1 MKVQPVDP
9 SSTLG
14 EFAYQTIRQNF
25 QKFVDQEKSVLDDKE
40 PEPLHQMRVG
50 MRRLRTAIQVFDAAI
65 VLPKGLSSVAIGKIA
80 KSLGKTRDLDVLQQD
95 LTTRYRPLL
104 SKAEKSKFDE
114 VLKQLAQQRKKSF
127 LRLKKTLHGDA
138 YQNLKQSVQGWL
150 DQPNYTLM
158 GQLSI
163 LPMLPDLLL
172 PLVNELF
179 LHPGWLVGT
188 TVQTGKVTQI
198 PLENLAE
205 LNQQLEEFED
215 SLHALRKQMKGV
227 RYQAEF
233 FSDFYGDA
241 YGERLEEFKLIQDV
255 LGQLQDNVVLRQ
267 FLEST
272 LNTDLTQVL
281 PTVEH
286 KIRQDQADFWQTW
299 QPLQQ
304 RYLDLEF
311 RQSLRSL
318 LTMPQAWPLTPPSKS
333 NKSKSS
339 SQGNTKPRGRSSEA
353 TTP

>member
-9 SSTLG
+9 SITLG
-14 EFAYQTIRQNF
+14 EFAYLTIRQNF
-25 QKFVDQEKSVLDDKE
+25 QKIVDQEKLVLDDRD
-40 PEPLHQMRVG
+40 PESLHQMRVG

-65 VLPKGLSSVAIGKIA
+65 ILPKGLTSLVIGKIA
-80 KSLGKTRDLDVLQQD
+80 KSLGKTRDLDVLQQE

-104 SKAEKSKFDE
+104 PKAEKSRFDE
-114 VLKQLAQQRKKSF
+114 VLKQLEQQREKNF
-127 LRLKKTLHGDA
+127 RRLKKTLYGNV
-138 YQNLKQSVQGWL
+138 YQNLKQSVQDWL
-150 DQPNYTLM
+150 VQPCYTPM
-158 GQLSI
+158 GQLSV

-172 PLVNELF
+172 PLINELF

-188 TVQTGKVTQI
+188 TVQAGRATQI
-198 PLENLAE
+198 PLEDLAE
-205 LNQQLEEFED
+205 LNQHLEEFED

-272 LNTDLTQVL
+272 LNTDVTQAL

-286 KIRQDQADFWQTW
+286 KIRQDRADFWQTW

-318 LTMPQAWPLTPPSKS
+318 LTIPQTESLPPSSKR
-333 NKSKSS
+333 KSS
-339 SQGNTKPRGRSSEA
+339 SQAKTKAKGRSSKA
-353 TTP
+353 TID

>member
-1 MKVQPVDP
+1 MKVQPIDP
-9 SSTLG
+9 SITLG
-14 EFAYQTIRQNF
+14 EFAYLTIRQNF
-25 QKFVDQEKSVLDDKE
+25 HKFVDQEKPVLDDKD

-65 VLPKGLSSVAIGKIA
+65 ILPKGLTSVAIGKIA
-80 KSLGKTRDLDVLQQD
+80 KSLGKTRDIDVLQQE

-104 SKAEKSKFDE
+104 PKAEKSKFDK
-114 VLKQLAQQRKKSF
+114 VLKQLAQRREKSF
-127 LRLKKTLHGDA
+127 LRLKKTLNSDTYH
-138 YQNLKQSVQGWL
+138 NLKQAVQGWL
-150 DQPNYTLM
+150 DQPNHTLM
-158 GQLSI
+158 GQLLV

-188 TVQTGKVTQI
+188 TVQTGQATQI
-198 PLENLAE
+198 PLENIAE
-205 LNQQLEEFED
+205 LSQQLEKLED
-215 SLHALRKQMKGV
+215 SLHDLRKQMKGV

-267 FLEST
+267 FLESE
-272 LNTDLTQVL
+272 LNTNLTQVL

-311 RQSLRSL
+311 RQALRSL
-318 LTMPQAWPLTPPSKS
+318 LTMPQALPSAPPPKP
-333 NKSKSS
+333 KSS
-339 SQGNTKPRGRSSEA
+339 SQAKTNAKGRSAKA
-353 TTP
+353 TTD

>member
-9 SSTLG
+9 SITLG
-14 EFAYQTIRQNF
+14 EFACLIIRQNF
-25 QKFVDQEKSVLDDKE
+25 QKFVDQEKSVLDDKD

-65 VLPKGLSSVAIGKIA
+65 ILPKGLTSLTIGKIA
-80 KSLGKTRDLDVLQQD
+80 KSLGKTRDLDVLQQE
-95 LTTRYRPLL
+95 LTTCYRPLL
-104 SKAEKSKFDE
+104 PKTEKSKFDE
-114 VLKQLAQQRKKSF
+114 VLNQLTQQREKSF
-127 LRLKKTLHGDA
+127 LHLKKTLDGDA
-138 YQNLKQSVQGWL
+138 YQNLKQAVQDWL

-158 GQLSI
+158 GQLSA

-172 PLVNELF
+172 PLVNGLF

-188 TVQTGKVTQI
+188 TVQAGEATQI

-205 LNQQLEEFED
+205 LNQQLEKFDD
-215 SLHALRKQMKGV
+215 SLHDLRKQMKGV

-272 LNTDLTQVL
+272 LNTDLTLVL

-318 LTMPQAWPLTPPSKS
+318 LTMPQALPLTPSPRP
-333 NKSKSS
+333 KSS
-339 SQGNTKPRGRSSEA
+339 SLTKTKAQSRSSKA
-353 TTP
+353 TTD

>member
-1 MKVQPVDP
+1 MRMQPIDP
-9 SSTLG
+9 SITLG
-14 EFAYQTIRQNF
+14 EFAYLTIRQNF
-25 QKFVDQEKSVLDDKE
+25 QKIIDQEKPVLNDKD

-65 VLPKGLSSVAIGKIA
+65 VLPKGLTSLAIGRIA
-80 KSLGKTRDLDVLQQD
+80 KSLGKTRDFDVLQQE

-104 SKAEKSKFDE
+104 PKAEKLKFDE
-114 VLKQLAQQRKKSF
+114 VLKQLAQRREKSF
-127 LRLKKTLHGDA
+127 LRLKKTLDSDA
-138 YQNLKQSVQGWL
+138 YHNLKQAVKGWL
-150 DQPNYTLM
+150 DQPNHTLM
-158 GQLSI
+158 GQLSV

-188 TVQTGKVTQI
+188 TVKTGKATQI
-198 PLENLAE
+198 PLENIADLS
-205 LNQQLEEFED
+205 QQLEEFED
-215 SLHALRKQMKGV
+215 SLHDLRKRMKGV

-267 FLEST
+267 FLESA
-272 LNTDLTQVL
+272 LNTHLAQVL
-281 PTVEH
+281 PTAEH

-311 RQSLRSL
+311 RQALRSL
-318 LTMPQAWPLTPPSKS
+318 LTMPQSQTLPPSPKR
-333 NKSKSS
+333 KSS
-339 SQGNTKPRGRSSEA
+339 SQTKTKAKGRSSKA
-353 TTP
+353 TTD